1 MKKVI
6 RLTESDLTRLVRRV
20 IKEQEKDAIFGG
32 PKPKFH
38 LETQKVSQCLKNDGY
53 DINIDS
59 NGMMTARREAPYS
72 DLAYVM
78 VKSTSESGKFDVFI
92 QYKPKPG
99 EKSLPIK
106 KGGFVIDLKTMSDP
120 LRLCKYIKDNTVVS

>member
-20 IKEQEKDAIFGG
+20 IKEQEKDAIYGG

-38 LETQKVSQCLKNDGY
+38 QETQKVSQCLKSDGY
-53 DINIDS
+53 TVTIDG
-59 NGMMTARREAPYS
+59 NGIMTARREAPYS
-72 DLAYVM
+72 NLAYIM
-78 VKSTSESGKFDVFI
+78 VKSTPEPGKFDVFI

-106 KGGFVIDLKTMSDP
+106 KKEFVVDMRTMSDP
-120 LRLCKYIKDNTVVS
+120 LRLCKYIKDNTFVS